1 MNRKLKISGKIVY
14 NPRTFINNHTEDNPV
29 DVVFVDEGHLLLTQG
44 KQSYK
49 GKDQLEDIIKRA
61 RVTVVMF
68 DENQILTTEQFREAE
83 ELEKYRNKARE
94 EDNYIILHE
103 QLRMQA
109 NSAIVDWIDAFTKER
124 ILKKIPKADGYD
136 IKIFNSPEELDLK
149 I

>member
-1 MNRKLKISGKIVY
+1 
-14 NPRTFINNHTEDNPV
+14 
-29 DVVFVDEGHLLLTQG
+29 
-44 KQSYK
+44 
-49 GKDQLEDIIKRA
+49 
-61 RVTVVMF
+61 MF

-149 I
+149 IKEKAKKKKSSLSRVIATYDWEYSSIHEPKDRWLKYWEVMVGKWHKPWNRELEKNFSKEEKK

>member
-1 MNRKLKISGKIVY
+1 M
-14 NPRTFINNHTEDNPV
+14 
-29 DVVFVDEGHLLLTQG
+29 LLTQG

-124 ILKKIPKADGYD
+124 ILKRFPRQMDMI
-136 IKIFNSPEELDLK
+136 LK
-149 I
+149 YLIVQKNLI

>member
-1 MNRKLKISGKIVY
+1 M
-14 NPRTFINNHTEDNPV
+14 
-29 DVVFVDEGHLLLTQG
+29 LLTQG

-149 I
+149 IKEKAKK